1 MPTVVQ
7 GQQKR
12 LNKLEKTLKKATQ
25 MDKRMNRVERMME
38 KLKTNFGSSG
48 SLNVIRSLE
57 RPRGSRAH

>member
-1 MPTVVQ
+1 
-7 GQQKR
+7 